1 MQQEAMVVQLTPA
14 MCPPFAENEKNEE
27 KKNEKDKEKNT
38 NRDVGA
44 FYTRN
49 VSFFCWEWEKTK
61 KEKGKGLTKK
71 KIPSEMEVAPRY
83 NCWHCW
89 HDTVDAVDAVDM
101 VYTVDTVDT
110 VDMVY
115 TVDMTHNE

>member
-61 KEKGKGLTKK
+61 KEREK
-71 KIPSEMEVAPRY
+71 
-83 NCWHCW
+83 
-89 HDTVDAVDAVDM
+89 D
-101 VYTVDTVDT
+101 
-110 VDMVY
+110 
-115 TVDMTHNE
+115 